1 MPHFQYGPCFSF
13 FFISI
18 FEPLQVAYFY
28 GLKLQLLAACKN
40 IMIILNRQIGVFK
53 YACRKAIR
61 LV

>member
-1 MPHFQYGPCFSF
+1 MVRVFL